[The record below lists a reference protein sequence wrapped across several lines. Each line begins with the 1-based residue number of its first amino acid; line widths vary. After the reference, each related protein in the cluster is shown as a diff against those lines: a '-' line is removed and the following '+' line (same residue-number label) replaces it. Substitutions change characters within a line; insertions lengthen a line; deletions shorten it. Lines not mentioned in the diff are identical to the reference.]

1 MPETMAQVSATIKH
15 GSSRS
20 RPLRSVLMRAAR
32 IHGYGGP
39 EVIRIDEID
48 PPQPAPGE
56 VLIHVTATSMNPTE
70 TAVRTGRFP
79 IALPFTLGWDVA
91 GTANGEPVIAMLEN
105 GAAAEYAIAPETGLV
120 PAPAT
125 IPLADAA
132 AIPLAGLT
140 AWQAVFD
147 HARITP
153 GERVLINGAG
163 GGIGTFAVQLARYAG
178 AHVIA
183 TASARSRQTVQ
194 DLGAHEILDY
204 TAGPLLLRDGP
215 ADVVLNCAAISP
227 EEAAALAHLG
237 KRIITVA
244 TPIPGGRHFVMRNN
258 PSDLAALVRL
268 IDAGKVRPV
277 ITDRRPLSDLPALHR
292 QAEAGA
298 LHGKVIVT
306 L

>member
-1 MPETMAQVSATIKH
+1 
-15 GSSRS
+15 
-20 RPLRSVLMRAAR
+20 MRAAR
-32 IHGYGGP
+32 IHEYGGP
-39 EVIRIDEID
+39 AVIRIDEIE
-48 PPQPAPGE
+48 PPRPGPGE
-56 VLIHVTATSMNPTE
+56 VLIYVTATSMNPTE
-70 TAVRTGRFP
+70 TAVRAGRFP
-79 IALPFTLGWDVA
+79 IDLPLTLGWDVA
-91 GTANGEPVIAMLEN
+91 GTVNGEPVIAMLES
-105 GAAAEYAIAPETGLV
+105 GAAAEYAIAPETSLI

-132 AIPLAGLT
+132 ALPLAGLT

-163 GGIGTFAVQLARYAG
+163 GGIGTFALQLARHAG

-183 TASARSRQTVQ
+183 TASPRSRQTVH

-204 TAGPLLLRDGP
+204 TAGPLILRDGP
-215 ADVVLNCAAISP
+215 ADVVLNCAAIGP

-237 KRIITVA
+237 TRIITVA
-244 TPIPGGRHFVMRNN
+244 TPIPGGRHFIMRNA
-258 PSDLAALVRL
+258 PSDLKALVKL
-268 IDAGKVRPV
+268 TDAGRIRPV
-277 ITDRRPLSDLPALHR
+277 ITGRRPLADLPDLHR